1 MAGRGADEGRRKLPG
16 SGRAHP
22 SRPRPE
28 VTAPRTEIAA
38 MERREAPAL
47 PTMERGKTEDWC
59 ADWRSI
65 PSAFCRGSTPPG
77 PLAEVEKRPAPAKAG
92 GRRRTRRRSNNMGA
106 HARPFGIRA
115 IAHVCAAV

>member
-77 PLAEVEKRPAPAKAG
+77 PLVLLSQKVARD
-92 GRRRTRRRSNNMGA
+92 
-106 HARPFGIRA
+106 ARPDSGKGRDSDISRWGL
-115 IAHVCAAV
+115 IWISER